1 MLPNPARHA
10 RHAFLACCLVAFA
23 CIVAPARAQSAALD
37 PTLHAHLRDT
47 VFEVVMRKPE
57 ADYVTYERALP
68 MEQMP
73 YSERTDPYIS
83 IGTAFAIG
91 PNTYVSAA
99 HVLEAGRITQYGEPA
114 IRDADGKVH
123 ALDQVVKYSNEMDFI
138 VFTLK
143 SPVNDAVLEVN
154 REPALNV
161 PVYAA
166 GNALGQGIV
175 VRDGLLTS
183 QTPEEVDGRWKWLRF
198 SAAASPG
205 NSGGPLL
212 DAAGRVVGVVLR
224 KSESENLNYA
234 APIALVLDAP
244 PNLARFGGFVR
255 YQLPVLDETE
265 VERLD
270 HPITLPL
277 SFAGFSAA
285 TNRWSHALNESLQA
299 RLLAK
304 HAAEVFPRGSGSA
317 RLLSQGT
324 AGGSGL
330 RLIQRAQDDTWQA
343 NVAGGSMSAT
353 LPRNGSV
360 NIGHMA
366 YSMFVRIRRPDDVE
380 AKAFYGDSQLF
391 MDYVL
396 KALPIHRAVGPEQVR
411 ITSLGK
417 ALTESMHTD
426 GYGRRW
432 QVRTWKIAVLDTTIV
447 SYALAVPGGY
457 VAIMRGT
464 PSVLEHDSNIDLKAM
479 TDFTTVSMAGSL
491 KRWREYLT
499 MKALLPRNFEDID
512 IDFEY
517 GRHFHYRSPRLDVS
531 HDASLQQIADDSELT
546 LDFAFFDDGGKV
558 VWDVTGVSL
567 DEGEAGEQSFAI
579 TRRIQPD
586 PSLPDD
592 VQAEWRKRLAGS
604 HPYNG
609 SVITDDGAVSVTSL
623 YPLARV
629 VPRTSSAATTPP
641 RVLYEL
647 TYGNSEAAGDP
658 ATVKALVERWMDG
671 LRVQER

>member
-1 MLPNPARHA
+1 M
-10 RHAFLACCLVAFA
+10 
-23 CIVAPARAQSAALD
+23 
-37 PTLHAHLRDT
+37 
-47 VFEVVMRKPE
+47 
-57 ADYVTYERALP
+57 
-68 MEQMP
+68 
-73 YSERTDPYIS
+73 
-83 IGTAFAIG
+83 
-91 PNTYVSAA
+91 
-99 HVLEAGRITQYGEPA
+99 
-114 IRDADGKVH
+114 
-123 ALDQVVKYSNEMDFI
+123 
-138 VFTLK
+138 
-143 SPVNDAVLEVN
+143 
-154 REPALNV
+154 
-161 PVYAA
+161 
-166 GNALGQGIV
+166 
-175 VRDGLLTS
+175 
-183 QTPEEVDGRWKWLRF
+183 
-198 SAAASPG
+198 
-205 NSGGPLL
+205 
-212 DAAGRVVGVVLR
+212 
-224 KSESENLNYA
+224 
-234 APIALVLDAP
+234 LDAP
-244 PNLARFGGFVR
+244 PNVARFGGFVR

-285 TNRWSHALNESLQA
+285 VNSWSHALHERLQA

-304 HAAEVFPRGSGSA
+304 HAAEVFPRGNGAA

-330 RLIQRAQDDTWQA
+330 RLIQRAQDGTWQA
-343 NVAGGSMSAT
+343 NVAGGAMNAT

-366 YSMFVRIRRPDDVE
+366 YSMFVRIRRPDDVTP
-380 AKAFYGDSQLF
+380 KAFYEDSQLF

-447 SYALAVPGGY
+447 TYALAVPGGY
-457 VAIMRGT
+457 VAMMRGT
-464 PSVLEHDSNIDLKAM
+464 PSMLEHDSNIDLKAM
-479 TDFTTVSMAGSL
+479 ADFTTVSMTGSL
-491 KRWREYLT
+491 KRWREYLA
-499 MKALLPRNFEDID
+499 MKPLLPRNFDDMD

-517 GRHFHYRSPRLDVS
+517 GQQFRYRSPRLEVS
-531 HDASLQQIADDSELT
+531 HDESLHHIAADSELT

-579 TRRIQPD
+579 TRRLQPD

-592 VQAEWRKRLAGS
+592 LQVEWRKRLAGS
-604 HPYNG
+604 YPYNG
-609 SVITDDGAVSVTSL
+609 SVITDDGAVSVTTL
-623 YPLARV
+623 YPLERV
-629 VPRTSSAATTPP
+629 APRTPATASPSP

-647 TYGNSEAAGDP
+647 TYGNRETTTDAEAL
-658 ATVKALVERWMDG
+658 KALVARWMAG

>member
-1 MLPNPARHA
+1 MLPTPSRHA
-10 RHAFLACCLVAFA
+10 HHAILASCLAVLLAFA
-23 CIVAPARAQSAALD
+23 IVPARAQSAALD
-37 PTLHAHLRDT
+37 PALHAHLRNT

-57 ADYVTYERALP
+57 VDSVTYERALP

-73 YSERTDPYIS
+73 FSERTDPYIS

-99 HVLEAGRITQYGEPA
+99 HVYESGRVTQFGEPA
-114 IRDADGKVH
+114 IRDAEGKVH
-123 ALDQVVKYSNEMDFI
+123 ALGEVLKYSNEMDFI
-138 VFTLK
+138 VFSLRA
-143 SPVNDAVLEVN
+143 PVGDAVLEASRDPV
-154 REPALNV
+154 LNV

-183 QTPEEVDGRWKWLRF
+183 QTPEEIDGRWKWLRF

-212 DAAGRVVGVVLR
+212 DAAGRVIGVVLR

-244 PNLARFGGFVR
+244 PNIAQFGGYVR

-270 HPITLPL
+270 HRITLPL
-277 SFAGFSAA
+277 SFARFSS
-285 TNRWSHALNESLQA
+285 TVSRWSNLLYESLQP

-304 HAAEVFPRGSGSA
+304 HADTIFPRGSGSA
-317 RLLSQGT
+317 RLLSQGM
-324 AGGSGL
+324 SGDAL
-330 RLIQRAQDDTWQA
+330 SLIQRAQDGTWQA
-343 NVAGGSMSAT
+343 TPAGAAMRAS

-360 NIGHMA
+360 SIGHLA
-366 YSMFVRIRRPDDVE
+366 YTMFVRIRRPDDVDV
-380 AKAFYGDSQLF
+380 KAFYGDSQLF

-396 KALPIHRAVGPEQVR
+396 KALPIRRAIGPEQIR
-411 ITSLGK
+411 IASLGK
-417 ALTESMHTD
+417 ALTEAMHAD
-426 GYGRRW
+426 AYGRRW

-457 VAIMRGT
+457 VAMIRGM
-464 PSVLEHDSNIDLKAM
+464 PSVLEHDSNLDLAAM
-479 TDFTTVSMAGSL
+479 TNFTTASLSGSL
-491 KRWREYLT
+491 KQWRDYLAMT
-499 MKALLPRNFEDID
+499 ALLPRNFENID
-512 IDFEY
+512 IDFAY
-517 GRHFHYRSPRLDVS
+517 GRHFRYRSSRIDVT
-531 HDASLQQIADDSELT
+531 HDASLQHIAPDSELE
-546 LDFAFFDDGGKV
+546 LDFAFYEDGGNV
-558 VWDVTGVSL
+558 VWDVARVSL
-567 DEGEAGEQSFAI
+567 DEGEAGAQSFAI

-586 PSLPDD
+586 SSLPDD
-592 VQAEWRKRLAGS
+592 LQAEWRKRVAGS

-609 SVITDDGAVSVTSL
+609 SVITDDGTVSVTRL
-623 YPLARV
+623 FPVDRV
-629 VPRTSSAATTPP
+629 TPRAPAPGSAVP

-647 TYGNSEAAGDP
+647 TYGNR
-658 ATVKALVERWMDG
+658 ATPDDVDSVKALVERWTSN